1 MVEYMGR
8 LRWRLAFGVESLDSL
23 DGYRGWRIPCI
34 VRTKVK
40 DLGNKVVLDFEL
52 DREESRE

>member
-8 LRWRLAFGVESLDSL
+8 LRWRLAFGMESLDSL
-23 DGYRGWRIPCI
+23 DGYIGGVYFCI
-34 VRTKVK
+34 VHTKVK
-40 DLGNKVVLDFEL
+40 ELRNIVVLDFEL